1 MSILSAK
8 QIENLCKSEK
18 PLISPYLST
27 SISKIGNKNVCS
39 FGQSGEGYDVRAS
52 DKFQTANKNFG
63 DVFDLKDPNSKA
75 FIDMKVEEDGSLIIQ
90 PQTLVL
96 GRTLEYFHLPD
107 DVAMVCFTK
116 SRYARAGISLNTTKA
131 SPGWYGYLV
140 LEFTNSMPFPV
151 RIYPNEGVA
160 TMVFFSY
167 DEVTSGYA
175 GNYQGDK
182 NDALVS
188 LVR

>member
-1 MSILSAK
+1 MSILSAT
-8 QIENLCKSEK
+8 QISKLCIGEK
-18 PLISPYLST
+18 PLIAPHISVP
-27 SISKIGNKNVCS
+27 ISKLGEKNVCS

-63 DVFDLKDPNSKA
+63 NIFDIKDPDQKA
-75 FIDMKVEEDGSLIIQ
+75 FIDMKMEEDGSLVIP

-96 GRTLEYFHLPD
+96 GRTFEYFHLPD
-107 DVAMVCFTK
+107 DIAMVCFTK

-131 SPGWYGYLV
+131 SPGWHGHLV

-167 DEVTSGYA
+167 SEATSSYS
-175 GNYQGDK
+175 GNYQGIG
-182 NDALVS
+182 NEALVS
-188 LVR
+188 L